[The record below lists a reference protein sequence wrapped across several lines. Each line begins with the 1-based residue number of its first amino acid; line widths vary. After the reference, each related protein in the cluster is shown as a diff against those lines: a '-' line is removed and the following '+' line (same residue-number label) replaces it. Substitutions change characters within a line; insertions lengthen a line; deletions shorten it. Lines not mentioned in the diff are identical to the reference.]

1 MYELHLVEH
10 NKEIS
15 SFAITDTAE
24 LLQRNS
30 GDTVVSLMVCAPFRT
45 ELKMTFV
52 LNLNSIEVSVC
63 FECNLSVRN

>member
-24 LLQRNS
+24 LLQRSS

-45 ELKMTFV
+45 ELKMT
-52 LNLNSIEVSVC
+52 LNVFKFICGDTLH
-63 FECNLSVRN
+63 